1 MHARRS
7 HLDRLL
13 VTLLVQV
20 KITQLQTLRPVTF
33 MEVHQHRLL
42 QLCLAV
48 VHGNGVVMPVQS
60 VNESL
65 YRRLVDVA
73 YVRSRLAWFLARDDG
88 VWVDQTEGIDDD
100 LSFDGLDRVDDNGD
114 GSRVERLE
122 GLQARRQN
130 TCLKK
135 RSNRVITCW
144 VLISTLD
151 SQQPKPG

>member
-1 MHARRS
+1 
-7 HLDRLL
+7 
-13 VTLLVQV
+13 
-20 KITQLQTLRPVTF
+20 
-33 MEVHQHRLL
+33 
-42 QLCLAV
+42 
-48 VHGNGVVMPVQS
+48 MPVQS